1 MSFLVDLGNS
11 ERWRCSRP
19 APGQSAS
26 ELAVLDRYVVQDILP
41 SQETP
46 GNLVLLLESPHR
58 LEVCRQHPL
67 AGESGLDVTD
77 TLSDVLQLAHSDRY
91 CPFGGVLT
99 AEARTRTRPLV
110 GIGIMNASQ
119 LPMQSDPY
127 LPPVRNL
134 FCSLLACFTTI
145 RGGPDAK
152 TRIDAL
158 TAEVER
164 LLLCDLRARVRATSP
179 TTCFVLC
186 GLVARHLYDKAVEG
200 TGNLR
205 PTINV
210 PHPSYGQWKQPE
222 HAQRLDFLKH
232 SIRRLLIRCD

>member
-11 ERWRCSRP
+11 ESWRDSRP
-19 APGQSAS
+19 APEHCEA
-26 ELAVLDRYVVQDILP
+26 ELAVLDRYVVQDKLP
-41 SQETP
+41 SQQTSA
-46 GNLVLLLESPHR
+46 NLVLLLESPHR

-77 TLSDVLQLAHSDRY
+77 TLSDVLQLAHRHRH
-91 CPFGGVLT
+91 CPFGGLLT
-99 AEARTRTRPLV
+99 AEARTRTSSLA

-127 LPPVRNL
+127 LPPVRGL
-134 FCSLLACFTTI
+134 FCSLLACFKTI
-145 RGGPDAK
+145 RGGPNAK
-152 TRIDAL
+152 TRKDAL
-158 TAEVER
+158 TAEIER
-164 LLLCDLRARVRATSP
+164 LLLCDLRTRVLATSP
-179 TTCFVLC
+179 RTCFVLC
-186 GLVARHLYDKAVEG
+186 GSVARHLYDKAMEG

-222 HAQRLDFLKH
+222 HAQALHFLKH